1 MPRIFTRINMINY
14 CSRILY
20 ISVGNYSPEQ
30 EIVREER
37 RNKRHR
43 EASLAII
50 RECKCKV
57 EEWHSWSFSVIH
69 AAACALKTCEWHRTW
84 IKAHRGGGWLKIKV
98 MCKGRKKVS
107 KKKDAQVIVMIKKK
121 ERKDIILDWTMLL
134 CHEGLSWNCFG
145 LITNSVEKI
154 SYQHAFYCFSIFLY
168 QNPYI
173 VTWMCMTNTGTSRP
187 LV

>member
-57 EEWHSWSFSVIH
+57 EE
-69 AAACALKTCEWHRTW
+69 
-84 IKAHRGGGWLKIKV
+84 
-98 MCKGRKKVS
+98 
-107 KKKDAQVIVMIKKK
+107 
-121 ERKDIILDWTMLL
+121 
-134 CHEGLSWNCFG
+134 
-145 LITNSVEKI
+145 
-154 SYQHAFYCFSIFLY
+154 
-168 QNPYI
+168 
-173 VTWMCMTNTGTSRP
+173 
-187 LV
+187 